1 MTGPEIFTTRAFS
14 ESGSWGNKKSP
25 EGESILSGDA
35 CSQPGGPPSRGALGT
50 LIHKGMLQNLQ
61 VLLIRLA
68 RLSQESTSVLKGA
81 KYCGSQWA
89 PISQNTLHIPLGFHV
104 GGMAQ
109 TYTMAFNLQMAN
121 MVGTARLPALCVSS
135 LPSSR
140 Q

>member
-1 MTGPEIFTTRAFS
+1 M
-14 ESGSWGNKKSP
+14 
-25 EGESILSGDA
+25 
-35 CSQPGGPPSRGALGT
+35 QPAWRTPSRGALGT

-89 PISQNTLHIPLGFHV
+89 PIPQNTLHILLGFHV

-109 TYTMAFNLQMAN
+109 T
-121 MVGTARLPALCVSS
+121 
-135 LPSSR
+135 
-140 Q
+140 